1 MTITWLQS
9 LIYSLLTGITSLLP
23 VSAEA
28 HQTLFMQLSGL
39 NEVPA
44 YLQLTVHLGILVA
57 LLISCREF
65 IGDYRVAHHL
75 ASLPASRRKRQPD
88 REVMLTMRNLQ
99 IMILPVA
106 LSLFAH
112 SYVSWIGQKQWLLPL
127 VLICNGLI
135 LFIPQ
140 YLPGANKVSQ
150 NMSALDALLMG
161 FGYAL
166 GTVPGI
172 SPVGFMVAFGRMRG
186 VDKLHAV
193 NLSLLLSI
201 PVTIIWLLM
210 DLFSMYGA
218 GMNVSFL
225 AIFSSVCAATFSAL
239 FAIALM
245 RNFAR
250 NGGLSAFAYYSWGA
264 AMFIFILYLTI

>member
-1 MTITWLQS
+1 MAITWLQS
-9 LIYSLLTGITSLLP
+9 LLYSLLTGITSLLP

-28 HQTLFMQLSGL
+28 HQSVFLQLSGL
-39 NEVPA
+39 EDVPG
-44 YLQLTVHLGILVA
+44 YLRLTTHLGILVA
-57 LLISCREF
+57 LLIGSREYISEF
-65 IGDYRVAHHL
+65 RTAYHL
-75 ASLPASRRKRQPD
+75 ASIPAARRKRQPD

-99 IMILPVA
+99 IMIIPVA
-106 LSLFAH
+106 VSLFAH
-112 SYVSWIGQKQWLLPL
+112 SYVSWIGQRQWLLPA
-127 VLICNGLI
+127 VLIVNGLI

-201 PVTIIWLLM
+201 PVTVVWLLM
-210 DLFSMYGA
+210 DLFSMAGA
-218 GMNVSFL
+218 GTAVSFL

-245 RNFAR
+245 RNFAK
-250 NGGLSAFAYYSWGA
+250 NGGLSAFSYYSWGA